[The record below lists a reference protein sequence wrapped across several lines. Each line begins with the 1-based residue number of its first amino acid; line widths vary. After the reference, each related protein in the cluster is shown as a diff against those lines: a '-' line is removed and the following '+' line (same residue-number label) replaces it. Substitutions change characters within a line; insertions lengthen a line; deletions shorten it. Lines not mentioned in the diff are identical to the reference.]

1 MPLSPQE
8 SDFAFHCILVQSN
21 FLELLVGQTARN
33 ELKTGDR
40 ENNLL
45 NWEDTHVKFMFNRMR
60 VKPDLLYWLCQ
71 SFKNCWAPEYELASI
86 KIIVV
91 FSVFE
96 NTLEVLGA

>member
-1 MPLSPQE
+1 M
-8 SDFAFHCILVQSN
+8 QSN

-33 ELKTGDR
+33 ELKTGNG

-45 NWEDTHVKFMFNRMR
+45 NWEDTHVKLMFNRMC

-71 SFKNCWAPEYELASI
+71 SFKDCWAPEYKLASI